1 MPSLQPGVDV
11 NAVKLAETLTWSL
24 QSPCYFAT
32 ELYIPHRAS
41 SSTATDHD
49 FCPHHYDPHLSSHQG
64 GTTIFH
70 GVPNPSCP
78 AVASAPFTSLPQSP
92 TSEQP
97 ASAQYTSRLHCKQA
111 VSSLVTP
118 SLVAPST
125 LDLHHNDPEAF
136 MLKSSID
143 SSGRSVGWK
152 PVRFP
157 PNDLGVECCALNPD
171 HRYRTDAA
179 IPYRYLTGT
188 KSSVPPSKSSVYEQ
202 RRDGIL
208 PFVRSVLGV
217 LSVSNS
223 PSTVVT

>member
-1 MPSLQPGVDV
+1 MSLATRD
-11 NAVKLAETLTWSL
+11 
-24 QSPCYFAT
+24 QSFSSRRRAT
-32 ELYIPHRAS
+32 AS
-41 SSTATDHD
+41 
-49 FCPHHYDPHLSSHQG
+49 HHLG
-64 GTTIFH
+64 G
-70 GVPNPSCP
+70 PRPPCP
-78 AVASAPFTSLPQSP
+78 AEASAPFTSLPQSP

-179 IPYRYLTGT
+179 IPYRYVTGT

-202 RRDGIL
+202 LRGGTL
-208 PFVRSVLGV
+208 PFVRSVL
-217 LSVSNS
+217 VSFQFPIPLLQLLPNLITQYHTES
-223 PSTVVT
+223 E

>member
-1 MPSLQPGVDV
+1 MTASNHPGDQR
-11 NAVKLAETLTWSL
+11 SH
-24 QSPCYFAT
+24 PGG
-32 ELYIPHRAS
+32 H
-41 SSTATDHD
+41 DHD
-49 FCPHHYDPHLSSHQG
+49 HLGDPRSHPGGLDRHCMSLATRDQSFSSRRRATASHHLG
-64 GTTIFH
+64 G
-70 GVPNPSCP
+70 PRPPCP
-78 AVASAPFTSLPQSP
+78 AEASAPFTSLPQSP

-179 IPYRYLTGT
+179 IPYRYFTGT
-188 KSSVPPSKSSVYEQ
+188 KPSVPPSKSSVYEQ

-217 LSVSNS
+217 LSVPNS